1 VNARFTVDGSQE
13 LESRLAKTCGE
24 VLAAVQKLIPAEK
37 LEALVLGGGYGRGQG
52 GVRKTK
58 SGDKPYN
65 DLEFYVFI
73 RGNVHV
79 SERTYNAALHEL
91 GERLSSEA
99 GLHVEFKVYS
109 VEKLRSSPISMFTYD
124 LVAGHKLIFGGE
136 EIFQEC
142 QHHLIAKD
150 IPLHEATRL
159 LFNRCSGLLLAKDF
173 LRNPELTPEQQ
184 DFVGRNIAKAQLA
197 FGDVVLAVYG
207 RYHSSCLERAGRLN
221 KNPTDFGPPALGEI
235 QRLHAL
241 GVDFKLHPCRTKASQ
256 AELLELHAQTA
267 KLGLQL
273 WLWAESRR
281 LDRPFATAQEYAL
294 SPLSKCPESVAS
306 RNALLNLRTFGAG
319 AMLDRNAFR
328 YPRERLLNAL
338 CLMLWDEATTLEKAT
353 QWKLPDLLRAKSANW
368 PDLIQAY
375 QNLWQRYG

>member
-1 VNARFTVDGSQE
+1 MNARFTVDGGQE
-13 LESRLAKTCGE
+13 LESRLAKTCSE
-24 VLAAVQKLIPAEK
+24 VLAAVQKLIPQEK

-58 SGDKPYN
+58 SGEKPYN
-65 DLEFYVFI
+65 DLEFYVFV

-79 SERTYNAALHEL
+79 SERNYHAPLHEL
-91 GERLSSEA
+91 GERLSSDA

-109 VEKLRSSPISMFTYD
+109 IDKLRDSPVSMFTYD
-124 LVAGHKLIFGGE
+124 LVAGHKVIFGGE

-142 QHHLIAKD
+142 QHHLIARD

-197 FGDVVLAVYG
+197 FGDAVLAVYG
-207 RYHSSCLERAGRLN
+207 RYHSNCLERAERLN
-221 KNPTDFGPPALGEI
+221 KNPSDFGPPALGEI
-235 QRLHAL
+235 QRVHAM
-241 GVDFKLHPCRTKASQ
+241 GVDFKLHPSRTRASR
-256 AELLELHAQTA
+256 AELLESHAQSS

-273 WLWAESRR
+273 WLWVESRR
-281 LDRPFATAQEYAL
+281 LDRPFTTAQEYAL
-294 SPLSKCPESVAS
+294 SPVSKCPESVPW
-306 RNALLNLRTFGAG
+306 RNALLNLRTFGPG
-319 AMLDRNAFR
+319 KIFDRNNFR

-338 CLMLWDEATTLEKAT
+338 SLMLWDEATSPEKAA
-353 QWKLPDLLRAKSANW
+353 QWKLPELLQAKSATW

-375 QNLWQRYG
+375 QHLWQHYG

>member
-1 VNARFTVDGSQE
+1 MYARFTVDGSDE

-24 VLAAVQKLIPAEK
+24 VLAAVQKLIPPEK

-79 SERTYNAALHEL
+79 SERNYHTPLHEL
-91 GERLSSEA
+91 GGRLSSEA

-109 VEKLRSSPISMFTYD
+109 VDKLRNSPVSMFSYD
-124 LVAGHKLIFGGE
+124 LVAGHKIIFGGE
-136 EIFQEC
+136 EIFDEC
-142 QHHLIAKD
+142 RQHLVARD
-150 IPLHEATRL
+150 IPLREATRL

-184 DFVGRNIAKAQLA
+184 DFIGRNIAKAQLA
-197 FGDVVLAVYG
+197 FGDVVLVVYG
-207 RYHSSCLERAGRLN
+207 RYHSSCLERAERLN
-221 KNPTDFGPPALGEI
+221 KNPTDFGPPALAEI
-235 QRLHAL
+235 QRLHAI
-241 GVDFKLHPCRTKASQ
+241 GVDFKLHPRRTKASRT
-256 AELLELHAQTA
+256 ELLDLHAQTV
-267 KLGLQL
+267 KFGLQL
-273 WLWAESRR
+273 WLWVESRR
-281 LDRPFATAQEYAL
+281 LHHPFATAQEYAL
-294 SPLSKCPESVAS
+294 STLSRCPESVGW
-306 RNALLNLRTFGAG
+306 RNALLNLRTFGAR
-319 AMLDRNAFR
+319 AMFDRNACR
-328 YPRERLLNAL
+328 YPRERLMNAL

-375 QNLWQRYG
+375 QKLWQHYG